1 MGKTG
6 RSISNALI
14 KSKANVFVWDDNKT
28 IRKNLKNK
36 GYNIFNSKNLKKI
49 NFIVPS
55 PGIPL
60 KGKDKHK
67 LIKKTINQNIKI
79 VSELD
84 LFQIYL
90 NNCRNNKNI
99 KVIAVTGTNG
109 KSTIVSQIYHC
120 LKRNNYNAYLIGN
133 IGYPIFDSVK
143 IRNGFYIIE
152 VSSYQLESS
161 KIFSPDISCIT
172 NITPDHLKRHK
183 SFNNYAKAKL
193 QILNNFSDEKS
204 FFYDQNMIMKKLMK
218 KKLSEKLYESIKKNN
233 KKNLNEIEIKKIFL
247 KDSIT
252 YNQNQLYTYAICR
265 TCGVAKK
272 TILSSLKSY
281 KPLPYRQQVIYNDAH
296 RQIINDSKST
306 NFDSLNYA
314 LSQYKNIILICG
326 GEIKSNK
333 INILDKNSKNVLAA
347 IIIGKEGK
355 LFENYFKD
363 KCNTIYAVNLKK
375 SFEIAL
381 EISLDSNEYQAILFS
396 PGAASFDQ
404 YKNFEERGKH
414 FTSIVKTTYF
424 NE

>member
-1 MGKTG
+1 MC
-6 RSISNALI
+6 
-14 KSKANVFVWDDNKT
+14 
-28 IRKNLKNK
+28 IR
-36 GYNIFNSKNLKKI
+36 
-49 NFIVPS
+49 
-55 PGIPL
+55 
-60 KGKDKHK
+60 
-67 LIKKTINQNIKI
+67 
-79 VSELD
+79 
-84 LFQIYL
+84 
-90 NNCRNNKNI
+90 
-99 KVIAVTGTNG
+99 
-109 KSTIVSQIYHC
+109 
-120 LKRNNYNAYLIGN
+120 
-133 IGYPIFDSVK
+133 DS
-143 IRNGFYIIE
+143 
-152 VSSYQLESS
+152 
-161 KIFSPDISCIT
+161 
-172 NITPDHLKRHK
+172 
-183 SFNNYAKAKL
+183 
-193 QILNNFSDEKS
+193 
-204 FFYDQNMIMKKLMK
+204 
-218 KKLSEKLYESIKKNN
+218 
-233 KKNLNEIEIKKIFL
+233 
-247 KDSIT
+247 
-252 YNQNQLYTYAICR
+252 TYAICR

-347 IIIGKEGK
+347 IIIGNDGK

-414 FTSIVKTTYF
+414 FTNIVKTTYF